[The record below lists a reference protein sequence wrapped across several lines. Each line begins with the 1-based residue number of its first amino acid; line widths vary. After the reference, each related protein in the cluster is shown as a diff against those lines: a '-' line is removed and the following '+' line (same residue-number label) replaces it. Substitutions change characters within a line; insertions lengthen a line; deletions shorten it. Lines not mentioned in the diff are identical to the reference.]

1 MTIHSIVADTDAL
14 IAYARLDCWQDIIEN
29 LNICTT
35 LTCYRELKV
44 HHSDI
49 DSYEQRKQ
57 RRAEAAGKVI
67 SALDDDESTID
78 REFVGSIQ
86 DEGERSIVE
95 LVRQNKNDIEVI
107 LMMDSGDS
115 EMAEGGRSFV
125 RNRLNLKQIG
135 VTMPSLGVPIG
146 VLAQNDILSEEDA
159 CANINEIAEKEGWT
173 SKSALERIWEGVPL
187 DCDEE
192 PDFFG

>member
-1 MTIHSIVADTDAL
+1 M
-14 IAYARLDCWQDIIEN
+14 
-29 LNICTT
+29 
-35 LTCYRELKV
+35 TCYRELKN
-44 HHSDI
+44 HHSDS
-49 DSYEQRKQ
+49 DSYDQEKR
-57 RRAEAAGKVI
+57 RRAEAAGRVI
-67 SALDDDESTID
+67 SALDNDKSTID
-78 REFVGSIQ
+78 LEFVGSVQ

-95 LVRQNKNDIEVI
+95 LVRQNEDNIEAI

-146 VLAQNDILSEEDA
+146 ILVQNDILSEEEA
-159 CANINEIAEKEGWT
+159 CSNINEISEKEGWT

-192 PDFFG
+192 PDFFE